1 MKDQGFV
8 PRNHIVWSD
17 GCSGQF
23 KSARAW
29 YFISRYPNLTSS
41 AMMRDG
47 CQMSWNYFG
56 SGHGKGEVDGAGA
69 LLKREIQNEQ
79 LKPGG
84 LKLQN
89 AAEIVQF
96 LKDQSQRV
104 HAGPPGARRTTHKFF
119 WEIPK
124 MGPGC
129 VDRSD
134 PRQCERVPGSMSNH
148 QCRSISA
155 RDPTLVQFCALSCF
169 CHVFLSYSSE
179 HACHQS
185 AHVQEFTLYR
195 LKPKAPGQVR
205 RLYDGDEEVEAGSGG
220 ELIADALSVRGNM
233 AMRAPLEDEPY
244 WLMLVV
250 KPTHIVHEPFIDQE
264 GNSYGPG
271 DVVFGG
277 FWYERLREGSQTYLL
292 RNDKEPSFVYSHVVL
307 TAKFS
312 LPPITH
318 RIKSRFSGFELTL
331 EVKEIIDEALRDAV
345 MLD

>member
-1 MKDQGFV
+1 
-8 PRNHIVWSD
+8 
-17 GCSGQF
+17 
-23 KSARAW
+23 
-29 YFISRYPNLTSS
+29 
-41 AMMRDG
+41 MMRDG
-47 CQMSWNYFG
+47 CQMSWNYFS
-56 SGHGKGEVDGAGA
+56 SGHGKEEVDGAGA
-69 LLKREIQNEQ
+69 FLKRKIRNEQ
-79 LKPGG
+79 LKPRG

-89 AAEIVQF
+89 VAEIVQF
-96 LKDQSQRV
+96 FEDQFQRV
-104 HAGPPGARRTTHKFF
+104 PAGLPGARRITHNFF

-312 LPPITH
+312 LPPIMH
-318 RIKSRFSGFELTL
+318 GIKSRFSGFELTL
-331 EVKEIIDEALRDAV
+331 EVKEIIDCRNTG
-345 MLD
+345 